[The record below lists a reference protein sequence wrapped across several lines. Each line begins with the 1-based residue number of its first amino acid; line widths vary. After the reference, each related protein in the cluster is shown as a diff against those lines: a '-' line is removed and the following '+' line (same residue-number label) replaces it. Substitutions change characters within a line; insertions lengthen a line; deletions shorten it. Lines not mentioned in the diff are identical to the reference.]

1 MKMDTSNSLTYWW
14 SALLG
19 VFSLLS
25 LQDYVFILG
34 AVISA
39 FFTIKTY
46 YAKRQEEKARLHEE
60 TRRTNIIE
68 TFLSNADKKP
78 IKDRSAAVG
87 VVVEATKKAAAHAVE

>member
-34 AVISA
+34 AVVSA

-46 YAKRQEEKARLHEE
+46 YAKRQEEKARLLEE
-60 TRRTNIIE
+60 TRRTNVIE
-68 TFLSNADKKP
+68 AFLSNADKKP

>member
-1 MKMDTSNSLTYWW
+1 MDTSNSLTYWW
-14 SALLG
+14 SVLLD

-46 YAKRQEEKARLHEE
+46 YAKRQEDKARLLEK
-60 TRRTNIIE
+60 TRCTNIIE

-78 IKDRSAAVG
+78 IKDRSAAVC
-87 VVVEATKKAAAHAVE
+87 VVVEATKKAAVHAVE

>member
-1 MKMDTSNSLTYWW
+1 MDTSNSLTYWW

-34 AVISA
+34 AAISA

-46 YAKRQEEKARLHEE
+46 YAKRREEKARLLEE
-60 TRRTNIIE
+60 TRRTNVIE
-68 TFLSNADKKP
+68 AFLSSADKKP